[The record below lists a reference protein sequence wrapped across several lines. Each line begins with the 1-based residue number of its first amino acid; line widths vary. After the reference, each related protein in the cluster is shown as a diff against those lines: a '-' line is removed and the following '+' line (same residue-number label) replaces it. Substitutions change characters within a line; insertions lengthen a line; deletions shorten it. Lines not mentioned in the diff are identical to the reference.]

1 MSYACRILPLQ
12 KKQMKSQKWV
22 SCYRKAREKLISVT
36 TPDDFI
42 KKIFRKKSQ
51 SVCIAILG
59 KKQSGKTDF
68 MLRIMET
75 LFKLDL
81 MDGFGSNM
89 PIEAPFEVDFIEDF
103 QTLKRRC
110 QMMNP
115 NPNTK
120 GIKRYFYFGSEMG
133 KWLPKD
139 QAWRNVNF
147 IEELQTIR
155 KYGLNFA
162 GDAID
167 RVDSRVLNETHFDG
181 CFTKYNPKNPTVAYY
196 ENWQTGE
203 RTHLRNI
210 PRTSITFDTF
220 YSANF
225 YMEPQTPEGAVIP
238 LPYEH
243 EIVKKYRDL
252 GSWAKVGV
260 HRQEGKRCLFKVLD
274 FHYTNCVPEI
284 AQEKPESTPTEAEI
298 A

>member
-36 TPDDFI
+36 TPSDFI
-42 KKIFRKKSQ
+42 KEIFRKKSQ
-51 SVCIAILG
+51 SVCISILG

-75 LFKLDL
+75 LYKLDL
-81 MDGFGSNM
+81 MEGFGSNM
-89 PIEAPFEVDFIEDF
+89 PMEAPFEVDFIEDF

-115 NPNTK
+115 KPTPRTL
-120 GIKRYFYFGSEMG
+120 KRYFYFGSEMG

-139 QAWRNVNF
+139 QAWKNTKF

-155 KYGLNFA
+155 KYGLCFA

-167 RVDSRVLNETHFDG
+167 RVEGRVLNETHFDG
-181 CFTKYNPKNPTVAYY
+181 QFTKYNPKNPTVAYY
-196 ENWQTGE
+196 DDWITNE
-203 RTHLRNI
+203 RTHLKKI
-210 PRTSITFDTF
+210 PRTTIKFDTF

-225 YMEPQTPEGAVIP
+225 YMEPQTPETLKIP
-238 LPYEH
+238 LSPEH
-243 EIVKKYRDL
+243 EIVKKYL
-252 GSWAKVGV
+252 EHGSWKKADIETKK
-260 HRQEGKRCLFKVLD
+260 GKRAVQAVLRFHLSTCLHDLSEEKDVS
-274 FHYTNCVPEI
+274 TPANVEI
-284 AQEKPESTPTEAEI
+284 A
-298 A
+298 